1 MTAEQPVRQRIPGT
15 QSTWLVI
22 YWAAT
27 AVNFLLF
34 VQGMLGIGTLP
45 LPSVVAVTLAFAATF
60 IGAIFATR
68 IVRAGVQTTVFVRG
82 TTTAR
87 VISVAWLLLGFG
99 IVSISVISVL
109 TAVDTTEL
117 DWTQGFAGAV
127 GSISILAIIGP
138 AYSEYREAV
147 RPRSSS

>member
-1 MTAEQPVRQRIPGT
+1 MTSEPTARPRIPGT
-15 QSTWLVI
+15 QAVWLVV
-22 YWAAT
+22 YWVAT
-27 AVNFLLF
+27 GVNFLLF
-34 VQGMLGIGTLP
+34 IQGMLGIGTLP
-45 LPSVVAVTLAFAATF
+45 LPSIVAVTLAFAATF

-68 IVRAGVQTTVFVRG
+68 IARAGVQTTVFVRG

-99 IVSISVISVL
+99 IVSISIISVL
-109 TAVDTTEL
+109 TSLETTEL

-147 RPRSSS
+147 RPRTT